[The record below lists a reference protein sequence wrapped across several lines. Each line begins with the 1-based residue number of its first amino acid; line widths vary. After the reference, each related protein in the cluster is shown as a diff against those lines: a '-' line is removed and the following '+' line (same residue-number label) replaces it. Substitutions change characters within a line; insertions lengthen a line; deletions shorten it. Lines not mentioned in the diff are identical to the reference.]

1 MVDADIDDVSLD
13 TKQGSFFFYHIT
25 AFGFGPIGL
34 CITYD
39 ASVRGVQGYWQN
51 RIAGQRWTGRQ
62 ANGRKLC
69 LSEFSGGNNDRYQEC
84 RG

>member
-1 MVDADIDDVSLD
+1 MLILMTCLWIRSKAL
-13 TKQGSFFFYHIT
+13 FFFYHIT

-39 ASVRGVQGYWQN
+39 ASVRGVQGYWHN

-62 ANGRKLC
+62 AGKRQEALPVGIIGR
-69 LSEFSGGNNDRYQEC
+69 
-84 RG
+84 